1 MALGLRH
8 LVFLIAAWLSTA
20 TGCGEAT
27 APTIPPAE
35 LYRVPSNFAGDW
47 IGEVGTV
54 MGALEVRRIGHA
66 KYYGS
71 YSADDASIRYVLR
84 LEQAVLA
91 AEEGGDEVGANRVVF
106 TWQDGRGG
114 RGRGW
119 LLINEEDT
127 ALTGESFFG
136 DEGGSG
142 LAWQFIR
149 IE

>member
-1 MALGLRH
+1 MPLGLRH
-8 LVFLIAAWLSTA
+8 VVFPIAIWLSTA
-20 TGCGEAT
+20 TGCGEPA

-35 LYRVPSNFAGDW
+35 LYRAPSNFEGDW

-54 MGALEVRRIGHA
+54 MGALEVRKIDHA
-66 KYYGS
+66 RYYGS
-71 YSADDASIRYVLR
+71 YVADDSSIRYALR

-91 AEEGGDEVGANRVVF
+91 DEGGEKVGANRVVF

-119 LLINEEDT
+119 LLINEEDS
-127 ALTGESFFG
+127 ALTGESVFG